1 MMIIH
6 PSKHGSKFNDVVYTV
21 DSSAV
26 TAKQPAGTEGFVM
39 LKGKLCVHTFRSYD
53 VNVMW

>member
-1 MMIIH
+1 MIIH

-21 DSSAV
+21 DSGAV

-39 LKGKLCVHTFRSYD
+39 LKGKLCIHTFRSYD